1 MKASDLKKV
10 LSEVILKTNITPL
23 IWGSRGIGKS
33 QLISSLAKDLEIRTD
48 KPWGL
53 VDLRISTQ
61 EISDLTGLPKAF
73 TWKARDMK
81 TGRESV
87 ITETDWS
94 VPLWFPTLEKIS
106 QQERGIPE
114 NGIIFLDEINRG
126 GHQETQAIFQFVLD
140 RRIHT
145 HVLAPGW
152 KIAAAANPPTEEY
165 LVNEFD
171 ISLLDRFL
179 QLVLKPDPQ
188 DWLEWANS
196 REGRIAER
204 VARFIFTRPEML
216 CEMSESEHSW
226 SPPVS
231 SSPRSWE
238 AVSIIME
245 KCEIPLEL
253 EAEVYAGLVG
263 SIPAV
268 TFTDFLKK
276 EYEKPVQALQIMRD
290 YPRVREV
297 IKTACEAKRIDQ
309 LNITIQDIIAL
320 ARTKPAEF
328 NMDNFFRFIM
338 DLDSDLKVTLIHSL
352 MEIKEI
358 QPILNNHE
366 ELFAEIIRIMEEVDK
381 QTVLKEVL
389 N

>member
-1 MKASDLKKV
+1 MKASDLKQV

-33 QLISSLAKDLEIRTD
+33 QLIASLAKDLETITG
-48 KPWGL
+48 KAWGL

-73 TWKARDMK
+73 TWNARDLK
-81 TGRESV
+81 TGRETIV
-87 ITETDWS
+87 TETDWS
-94 VPLWFPTLEKIS
+94 VPLWFPTIEKIS
-106 QQERGIPE
+106 QKERAIPE

-140 RRIHT
+140 KRIHT

-179 QLVLKPDPQ
+179 QLFLKPDAG
-188 DWLEWANS
+188 DWLDWAAS
-196 REGRIAER
+196 HQGGIADR
-204 VARFIFTRPEML
+204 VTRFIYTRPEML
-216 CEMSESEHSW
+216 CEMSESENSW

-238 AVSIIME
+238 AVSTIME
-245 KCEIPLEL
+245 KCRIPSEL
-253 EAEVYAGLVG
+253 EAEVYAGLIG

-268 TFTDFLKK
+268 TFMDFLKK
-276 EYEKPVQALQIMRD
+276 EYEKPVQALQIMKN
-290 YPRVREV
+290 YPQVREV
-297 IKTACEAKRIDQ
+297 IKAACEAKRIDQ
-309 LNITIQDIIAL
+309 LNITMQDIIAL
-320 ARTKPAEF
+320 ARTKPGEF
-328 NMDNFFRFIM
+328 NMENFFSFLM
-338 DLDSDLKVTLIHSL
+338 DLESDLKVTLIHAL
-352 MEIKEI
+352 MEVKEI
-358 QPILNNHE
+358 QPLLNNND
-366 ELFAEIIRIMEEVDK
+366 ELFTEVIRIMEEVDS
-381 QTVLKEVL
+381 QTVVREVL
-389 N
+389 